1 MRAQGE
7 DRLQC
12 RKGHGAGTRVLGQR
26 IRIIYIGSAN
36 HVRITNF
43 VLRRSYAQL
52 RLSLASFLSS
62 KRSTPA
68 LRAKCMG
75 GAHRSIHV
83 ACKWDASC
91 VVPKRN
97 LNAQH
102 THSTRPPLRLD
113 LPTAVRLVPCGG
125 GATSVPRTTY
135 VTFFTPHVM
144 RPDSVTAATA

>member
-102 THSTRPPLRLD
+102 TPQHTTSLEARPPHRGAPRSLWRRSHISSSNYICNFFLRH
-113 LPTAVRLVPCGG
+113 
-125 GATSVPRTTY
+125 TSCVL
-135 VTFFTPHVM
+135 TP
-144 RPDSVTAATA
+144 